1 MINSEEKIVII
12 GAGIA
17 GLTLAIQLK
26 KIGVEPIVFE
36 EHEEADLIDVQDK
49 KSVNITISYRGIQAL
64 ERIECA
70 DELRAKSMEIMGR
83 THFVDGESY
92 FTPYTSKSN
101 FCLYSIDRKDLMKI
115 LIQKAKNENVKIQ
128 FGFKLTKTRFDK
140 KICFFLHDDKIYE
153 YPYDFLFGVD
163 GVHSNIRNW
172 LRVPHIITQR
182 DYIYKKIDIDS
193 DNALRLKLSNSSV
206 NIWPNPKGLF
216 FTLPNKDG
224 SQAGLINITSKT
236 LDEIEINSELLKVY
250 FSNLINIVDN
260 FYEKFQTT
268 PPGSFREIQC
278 SSWFARNSVLLMGDS
293 VHAMM
298 PFYAQGANCALED
311 VSIFCKML
319 EENVNDLEK
328 TSLEFQ
334 AVRPPMTK
342 AIVKLSRGNL
352 KNLKADKKIDEHINI
367 KNIELGLEKKFPDYF
382 SEYSMV
388 TFTDIPYDRILNISQ
403 KRQSILSE
411 YSKRISGEISDNLLS
426 EVYSKLK
433 LLKI

>member
-1 MINSEEKIVII
+1 MNRKIVII

-17 GLTLAIQLK
+17 GLTLAIRLK
-26 KIGVEPIVFE
+26 KIGMDPMVFE

-49 KSVNITISYRGIQAL
+49 KSVNITISYRGMEAL
-64 ERIECA
+64 EQIECA
-70 DELRAKSMEIMGR
+70 NEVRLKSMEITGR
-83 THFVDGESY
+83 THIINGESY
-92 FTPYTSKSN
+92 FTPYTSKPN
-101 FCLYSIDRKDLMKI
+101 HCLYSIDRKDLMKI
-115 LIQKAKNENVKIQ
+115 LIQIAKKENIKVR
-128 FGFKLTKTRFDK
+128 FGFKLTKARFDK
-140 KICFFLHDDKIYE
+140 KICFFSYENKIHE

-172 LRVPHIITQR
+172 LRIPHVVTQR

-193 DNALRLKLSNSSV
+193 DNALRLKLSKQSV

-236 LDEIEINSELLKVY
+236 LDEIEINSELLKTY
-250 FSNLINIVDN
+250 FPNLINAVDN

-278 SSWFARNSVLLMGDS
+278 TDWFARNSVLLMGDA

-319 EENVNDLEK
+319 GENSYDLQK

-334 AVRPPMTK
+334 TIRPPDTK

-352 KNLKADKKIDEHINI
+352 RNLKAEKKIDEHINI
-367 KNIELGLEKKFPDYF
+367 KNIELGLEKKFSDYF

-388 TFTDIPYDRILNISQ
+388 AFTDIPYNRILSISQ
-403 KRQSILSE
+403 KRQPILSE
-411 YSKRISGEISDNLLS
+411 YAKKIRGEISDNLLS
-426 EVYSKLK
+426 EIYSKL
-433 LLKI
+433 